1 MSFQTLIHDE
11 VVSIIATLTKVSKSL
26 IAALLPVLKSDLS
39 ALLTELLPIAEQV
52 VVGLATGTQSGKE
65 KQAAAFSSIT
75 SAAENAGIQ
84 ATAQAVNIA
93 IELAVANLKP
103 VAATAPA
110 PVEPVAAP
118 VETISASTSVPHTAS
133 ETPAA

>member
-11 VVSIIATLTKVSKSL
+11 VVSIIATLTKASKSL
-26 IAALLPVLKSDLS
+26 IAALLPVLGSDLS
-39 ALLTELLPIAEQV
+39 ALLTKLLPIAEQV

-84 ATAQAVNIA
+84 ATAHAVNIA

-103 VAATAPA
+103 VAVTAPA
-110 PVEPVAAP
+110 PV
-118 VETISASTSVPHTAS
+118 
-133 ETPAA
+133 